1 MAVYGGLVLLMRAW
15 YGIIRTTSQ
24 LPQIPVRKLMKVAGL
39 WMAPLIV
46 APPLFSRDVYSYVA
60 QGEMMSHHISPYLYG
75 PSVLGAPPA
84 VNLVD
89 PLWRN
94 TPAPYGPLFMW
105 IDGALTSLSLH
116 HELIDVVLLRLLSLA
131 GVALIAVCIPI
142 LARSMG
148 RNAACVFTLA
158 VLNPVTVLHL
168 VGGAHNDGLMLGL
181 LVAGITL
188 SRQGRPLAGILL
200 VLVGSGGEGARRG
213 GHHLHRLGVDGT
225 RDPLARPGSTTC
237 DRRADLR
244 RGHGRTLDRDRARAG
259 AGSSTWRRRGRCAR
273 GWRPATGAG
282 ILLTDIAHLVGIG
295 VPLHTMLSVTRLLG
309 LATAAVVGVWLLIR
323 SDRIGMLKAMGMTM
337 LLVVALGPVVQPWY
351 LSWGLDPARPGRNRP
366 DPVSHHRLVGRL
378 RLHRA
383 SRGPRPAARA
393 RHGQSPDRGA
403 GPARCAWR
411 ILTVPLTPMDRER
424 LLPRWRRGRRGADV
438 GSGAPPELDLANA

>member
-1 MAVYGGLVLLMRAW
+1 MGVTDMIAARRRAGLAGTPTLTRVLDRLSVWDEAVRSRWPFSALVGPDIQPGAVTDDGSRLLVRPAILGFIGIVAIIAGVSQQRSPFVLKIPGAWFFGVNAPGATPSSHYLFFALVAVYGGLVLLMRAW

-105 IDGALTSLSLH
+105 IDGALTNLSLH

-148 RNAACVFTLA
+148 RKRGVR
-158 VLNPVTVLHL
+158 LH
-168 VGGAHNDGLMLGL
+168 VGGVESSGNGPPPGWAPPTTTVSCSGCSWRG
-181 LVAGITL
+181 
-188 SRQGRPLAGILL
+188 SRCHASGQTARRHLA
-200 VLVGSGGEGARRG
+200 VLVGSGGEGACRG

-244 RGHGRTLDRDRARAG
+244 RGHGRTLDRDRARVELGPQPGDARDG
-259 AGSSTWRRRGRCAR
+259 A
-273 GWRPATGAG
+273 
-282 ILLTDIAHLVGIG
+282 LVGG
-295 VPLHTMLSVTRLLG
+295 
-309 LATAAVVGVWLLIR
+309 
-323 SDRIGMLKAMGMTM
+323 
-337 LLVVALGPVVQPWY
+337 
-351 LSWGLDPARPGRNRP
+351 
-366 DPVSHHRLVGRL
+366 
-378 RLHRA
+378 
-383 SRGPRPAARA
+383 A
-393 RHGQSPDRGA
+393 RHGGEAS
-403 GPARCAWR
+403 C
-411 ILTVPLTPMDRER
+411 
-424 LLPRWRRGRRGADV
+424 
-438 GSGAPPELDLANA
+438 